1 MTDEQHPEGP
11 KEKHHVEVYWTTVSY
26 KTVALIITAIFV
38 AILSV
43 LYLMYPERFANWE
56 KKFRDTVSGTNAP
69 PPVPVMNQ
77 ARFVAL
83 DGKVEVK
90 KVNSVKWVAADQGT
104 TLNKGD
110 LIQTG
115 GDGLARITFPDG
127 STYTV
132 KSDTLITVEE
142 NTMTQDR
149 ATRVGVHITSGAVD
163 LATSSFEAPNSSAEV
178 SFENARASVRENS
191 KVAVRSD
198 PESKQHEITVSQ
210 GAAAVERT
218 TAKGTVER
226 VELVRF
232 DRMTFPTGGTVAKS
246 RVLAPPELLKPVHL
260 SPITV
265 AVPKRATV
273 SFEWNPVA
281 GAAGYRLSVSTSAM
295 FTSLVADKRTSG
307 PSAEITG
314 LDAGDY
320 FWSVRALDAEKQ
332 VSEPSETFKFSLFS
346 EAASQEMFL
355 EISESQV
362 HGNLVEIVGR
372 TEPGATVL
380 IGGQP
385 VGNIQ
390 PDGSFR
396 HFTAPLPKGSHEI
409 VITGQNRRGGTKI
422 RRVRIVIQ

>member
-1 MTDEQHPEGP
+1 MTDEQHPEGQ
-11 KEKHHVEVYWTTVSY
+11 KGKHRVEVYWTTVTY
-26 KTVALIITAIFV
+26 KTVILLIVAILV
-38 AILSV
+38 SILSV
-43 LYLMYPERFANWE
+43 LYVMNPDSFAGFK
-56 KKFRDTVSGTNAP
+56 KKFGEAMSGTDTA
-69 PPVPVMNQ
+69 PVPAVMSQ
-77 ARFVAL
+77 ARFVNL
-83 DGKVEVK
+83 EGKVEVK

-127 STYTV
+127 SIYTV
-132 KSDTLITVEE
+132 TPDTLITVEE
-142 NTMTQDR
+142 NTKAPDR
-149 ATRVGVHITSGAVD
+149 STRVGVRITSGKVD
-163 LATSSFEAPNSSAEV
+163 LATSSFEGPNSAAEV

-191 KVAVRSD
+191 RVAVRSD
-198 PESKQHEITVSQ
+198 PGKQQHEITVAQ
-210 GAAAVERT
+210 GSTQLQR
-218 TAKGTVER
+218 GSGS

-232 DRMTFPTGGTVAKS
+232 DRMSFATGGEATMS

-260 SPITV
+260 SPISV
-265 AVPKRATV
+265 EVPKRAPVT
-273 SFEWNPVA
+273 FEWKPVA
-281 GAAGYRLSVSTSAM
+281 GAVGYRLSVSTSAM
-295 FTSLVADKRTSG
+295 FSNLVADKRTSG
-307 PSAEITG
+307 PSAEVTG

-320 FWSVRALDAEKQ
+320 FWSVRAVDAEKQ
-332 VSEPSETFKFSLFS
+332 VSEPSKTFKFSLF
-346 EAASQEMFL
+346 AQASSGEMLL

-396 HFTAPLPKGSHEI
+396 NFTGPLPKGSHEI

>member
-1 MTDEQHPEGP
+1 MTDEQQPG
-11 KEKHHVEVYWTTVSY
+11 KDKHRMEVYWTAVSY
-26 KTVALIITAIFV
+26 KTVALIITAIFI
-38 AILSV
+38 AIFSV
-43 LYLMYPERFANWE
+43 LYMMYPERFASWGKSLRE
-56 KKFRDTVSGTNAP
+56 AMSGSDTPAP
-69 PPVPVMNQ
+69 TAVVNQ
-77 ARFVAL
+77 ARFVQL

-90 KVNSVKWVAADQGT
+90 KVNSVKWVAADPGT

-149 ATRVGVHITSGAVD
+149 GTRVGVHISSGAVD

-178 SFENARASVRENS
+178 SFENARTSVRENS
-191 KVAVRSD
+191 RVAVRSD
-198 PESKQHEITVSQ
+198 PEKKQHEITVAQ
-210 GAAAVERT
+210 GSAQFDR
-218 TAKGTVER
+218 GGER

-232 DRMTFPTGGTVAKS
+232 DRMTFPTGGAASKS

-265 AVPKRATV
+265 AVPKRASIT
-273 SFEWNPVA
+273 FEWKAVTGAVA
-281 GAAGYRLSVSTSAM
+281 YRLSVSRSAM
-295 FTSLVADKRTSG
+295 FSNLVVDKRTTETSTEV
-307 PSAEITG
+307 SG

-320 FWSVRALDAEKQ
+320 FWMVRALDAEKQ

-346 EAASQEMFL
+346 EAKSQEMLLDIF
-355 EISESQV
+355 ESQV

-372 TEPGATVL
+372 TEPGSTIL

-409 VITGQNRRGGTKI
+409 LITGQNRRGGTAF
-422 RRVRIVIQ
+422 RRVKIVIQ

>member
-1 MTDEQHPEGP
+1 MTDEQHPEGQ
-11 KEKHHVEVYWTTVSY
+11 KEKHHVEVYWTTVTY
-26 KTVALIITAIFV
+26 KTVILLIV
-38 AILSV
+38 AILVSFLSV
-43 LYLMYPERFANWE
+43 LYLMYPDSFASFK
-56 KKFRDTVSGTNAP
+56 KKFGEAMSGTDTAP
-69 PPVPVMNQ
+69 LPAVMNQ
-77 ARFVAL
+77 ARFVGI

-127 STYTV
+127 SIYTV
-132 KSDTLITVEE
+132 KPDTLITVEE
-142 NTMTQDR
+142 NTKTLDR
-149 ATRVGVHITSGAVD
+149 STRVGVRITSGKVD
-163 LATSSFEAPNSSAEV
+163 LATSSFEGPNSAAEV
-178 SFENARASVRENS
+178 SFENARASVKENS
-191 KVAVRSD
+191 RVAVRSD
-198 PESKQHEITVSQ
+198 PDKQQHEITVAQ
-210 GAAAVERT
+210 GSTQLQR
-218 TAKGTVER
+218 GSER

-232 DRMTFPTGGTVAKS
+232 DRMSFPTGGEATMS

-260 SPITV
+260 SPISV
-265 AVPKRATV
+265 AVPKRAAV
-273 SFEWNPVA
+273 NFEWRPVA
-281 GAAGYRLSVSTSAM
+281 GAVGYRLSVSTSAM
-295 FTSLVADKRTSG
+295 FSNLVADKRTSG
-307 PSAEITG
+307 PSAEVTG

-320 FWSVRALDAEKQ
+320 FWSVRAVDAEKQ
-332 VSEPSETFKFSLFS
+332 VSEPSETFKFSLFAQANS
-346 EAASQEMFL
+346 GEMLL

>member
-1 MTDEQHPEGP
+1 MTDEQHPEGQ
-11 KEKHHVEVYWTTVSY
+11 KEKHHVEVYWTTVTY
-26 KTVALIITAIFV
+26 KTVILLIV
-38 AILSV
+38 AILVSFLSV
-43 LYLMYPERFANWE
+43 LYLMYPDSFASFK
-56 KKFRDTVSGTNAP
+56 KKFGEAMSGTDTA
-69 PPVPVMNQ
+69 PVPSVISQ
-77 ARFVAL
+77 ARFVGV

-127 STYTV
+127 SIYTV
-132 KSDTLITVEE
+132 KPDTLITVEE
-142 NTMTQDR
+142 NTKTQDR
-149 ATRVGVHITSGAVD
+149 STRVGVRITSGKVD
-163 LATSSFEAPNSSAEV
+163 LATSSFEGPNSAAEV
-178 SFENARASVRENS
+178 SFENARASVKENS
-191 KVAVRSD
+191 RVAVRSD
-198 PESKQHEITVSQ
+198 PDKKQHEITVAQ
-210 GAAAVERT
+210 GSTQLQR
-218 TAKGTVER
+218 GGER

-232 DRMTFPTGGTVAKS
+232 DRMTFPTGGEATRS

-260 SPITV
+260 SPISV
-265 AVPKRATV
+265 AVPKRAPV
-273 SFEWNPVA
+273 NFEWRPVA
-281 GAAGYRLSVSTSAM
+281 GAVGYRLSVSTSAM
-295 FTSLVADKRTSG
+295 FSNLVADKRTTG
-307 PSAEITG
+307 PNAEITG

-332 VSEPSETFKFSLFS
+332 VSEPSETFKFSLFAQANS
-346 EAASQEMFL
+346 GEMLL